1 MRHSVLSRFC
11 RMLLLLTVL
20 VLAFPQNACAITAS
34 QINIY
39 TQDNYTDASKWALT
53 GTDRTLETA
62 GCSLFAFAHAIEWLT
77 QTRRGDE
84 LLTELIGVC
93 NDPNGLLKHPECTHS
108 DRQNYTGLAY
118 QKYIRNRYGISY
130 HSIEKKEKAFEAF
143 LTTGGAIVFR
153 GPTPTGGHIALA
165 VDFVRDSEGVGFI
178 HVIDSH
184 PESFHLSSAHTNY
197 YDSSF
202 NMWTTYP
209 TDGADYWIR
218 FQDIAGNSHFRTWIG
233 LRMAPTSIHISA
245 ASDILLLDETLSLTA
260 DVLPATAHQG
270 VVWSSSNKKIA
281 TVSEDG
287 YVTPV
292 AAGTVTI
299 TAASAV
305 DKAIRA
311 EYTLQVRVL
320 PPLSRFTATLSPDV
334 QVIPD
339 NAFANT
345 DIQYFRC
352 PEGLQRIESGAFANS
367 RSLRAVYIPESVT
380 FIASD
385 AFDGCSG
392 LILWSSSDY
401 VRRFVS
407 TSDCLLY
414 DAPAQ

>member
-1 MRHSVLSRFC
+1 MLF
-11 RMLLLLTVL
+11 LLLAVI
-20 VLAFPQNACAITAS
+20 LAFPQGACAITAS

-39 TQDNYTDASKWALT
+39 TQDSYTDASQWALT
-53 GTDRTLETA
+53 GSNRTLESA
-62 GCSLFAFAHAIEWLT
+62 GCALFSFAHAIQWLT

-84 LLTELIGVC
+84 LLSELIGVC
-93 NDPNGLLKHPECTHS
+93 NDPNGLKGHPECTHS
-108 DRQNYTGLAY
+108 NRKNYTGLAY
-118 QKYIRNRYGISY
+118 QNYIRSRYGISN
-130 HSIEKKEKAFEAF
+130 HSVKKTEAAFEAF

-165 VDFVRDSEGVGFI
+165 VDFVRNSNGVGFI

-184 PESFHLSSAHTNY
+184 PESFHRSSSNTKY

-202 NMWTTYP
+202 NELTSYP
-209 TDGADYWIR
+209 TDGADYWIS
-218 FQDIAGNSHFRTWIG
+218 FKDIVNNSNYRVWIG
-233 LRMAPTSIHISA
+233 LRMAPASILISA
-245 ASDILLLDETLSLTA
+245 ASDILLLNETLSLTA
-260 DVLPATAHQG
+260 SVLPATAHQG

-287 YVTPV
+287 CVTPV
-292 AAGTVTI
+292 AAGSVTI

-320 PPLSRFTATLSPDV
+320 PPLSRFTATLPPDV
-334 QVIPD
+334 QVIPE
-339 NAFANT
+339 NAFAST

-380 FIASD
+380 FIATD

-401 VRRFVS
+401 VERFVS
-407 TSDCLLY
+407 TSNCLLY